1 METDDNYS
9 PELEAQDPFFNRA
22 TQAELR
28 RRILETPISECIP
41 FDPNDPE
48 SRARV
53 LGELAEPHPRL
64 GALAEPHPQL
74 EEEVGA
80 ASV

>member
-1 METDDNYS
+1 MPHDTRLQEPDDSYS

-28 RRILETPISECIP
+28 RRIKGTPPEQCIA

-48 SRARV
+48 SRTR
-53 LGELAEPHPRL
+53 
-64 GALAEPHPQL
+64 
-74 EEEVGA
+74 EVGE
-80 ASV
+80 